1 MNSLHAKLLGQKIF
15 ELSDIAPNQLGI
27 TSRQINYWVDKVLIP
42 FVERQDIKENKRLSR
57 VRLNLANA
65 IWASIIKELLD
76 VGVSSERLAKLA
88 KKVWHQP
95 RLDKYA
101 DKVIRETIKANN
113 GSIDKKD
120 IEQLKNNLKD
130 ENLMGT
136 LRMEINP
143 FTDMIKSWLLNKKLP
158 HALIYTPKSGE
169 HEFLMNDGK
178 LNLKLASLA
187 LESSIVTVPLVPI
200 LSKVVSQDIFN
211 SSKPSLEYLTSIEQ
225 QIRDIVVFKK
235 PKNVVIAFEDDQ
247 IKPITITEQHK
258 TKEQLAKYIM
268 DNKIAKGSK
277 LLIEIRPQGNYKL
290 TLIKK

>member
-1 MNSLHAKLLGQKIF
+1 MDSLHAKLLGQKIF

-27 TSRQINYWVDKVLIP
+27 TSRQINYWIDKVLIP
-42 FVERQDIKENKRLSR
+42 FVERQDNKKNKRLSR

-88 KKVWHQP
+88 KEVWHKP
-95 RLDKYA
+95 RLDKFA
-101 DKVIRETIKANN
+101 DKIITNTINGNN

-120 IEQLKNNLKD
+120 IEQLKKTLED
-130 ENLMGT
+130 ENLMNT

-143 FTDMIKSWLLNKKLP
+143 FTDMIKSWLMNKKLP
-158 HALIYTPKSGE
+158 HALIYTPKTGK

-178 LNLKLASLA
+178 LNLKLSSLT
-187 LESSIVTVPLVPI
+187 LESSIVTVPLAPI
-200 LSKVVSQDIFN
+200 LSKVVSEDIN
-211 SSKPSLEYLTSIEQ
+211 SSKTSLEYLTNIEQ

-235 PKNVVIAFEDDQ
+235 PKLVQIVFENDQ
-247 IKPITITEQHK
+247 IIPITITEQHK
-258 TKEQLAKYIM
+258 TKEQLAQYILE
-268 DNKIAKGSK
+268 NKITKGSK
-277 LLIEIRPQGNYKL
+277 LLIDIRSQGNYKL